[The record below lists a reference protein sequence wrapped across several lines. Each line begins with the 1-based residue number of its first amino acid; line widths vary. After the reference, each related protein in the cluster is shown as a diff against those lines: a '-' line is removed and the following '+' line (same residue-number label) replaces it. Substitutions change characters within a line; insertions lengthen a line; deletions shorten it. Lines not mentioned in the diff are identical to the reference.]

1 MLLKKEARKMT
12 LGERIKEHRKKQGF
26 SQEKIAELVGTSR
39 QAVTKWESGQSVP
52 CMENL
57 ITLAEIFGLS
67 LGELSSGV
75 NDNIPFADVTN
86 APMQNTPK
94 KQALFLDIIFVL
106 VAVFVVWSIL
116 RIPAYIGFSMVGF
129 LLIVVQVAAVLYVPL
144 YLLWLR
150 PRWLRNSAKSED
162 TKDKAETSIK
172 AKFLSGISASAALF
186 IGYLLCGRVF
196 LFLHGMG
203 QWPIILLM
211 FGLIVIAI
219 SAVSN
224 SRKVMISTVV
234 GYIAGFI
241 IGIVLFSDVRR
252 FNPNSGH
259 YDYYG
264 WWIWLLSFL
273 AFIAIGIV
281 WEVISRYMNKA
292 GN

>member
-1 MLLKKEARKMT
+1 MT

-39 QAVTKWESGQSVP
+39 QAVTKWESGQSIP

-75 NDNIPFADVTN
+75 NDNIPFADVANT
-86 APMQNTPK
+86 PMQNTPK

-106 VAVFVVWSIL
+106 VVVFVVWSIL

-129 LLIVVQVAAVLYVPL
+129 LLIIVQAAAVLYVPL

-150 PRWLRNSAKSED
+150 PRWLRNGVMSED
-162 TKDKAETSIK
+162 TKDNAKTSIK
-172 AKFLSGISASAALF
+172 VKILTGISASAALF

-196 LFLHGMG
+196 LFLHGME
-203 QWPIILLM
+203 QWSIILLAL
-211 FGLIVIAI
+211 GLIVIAI

-224 SRKVMISTVV
+224 SRKVMIGTVA
-234 GYIAGFI
+234 GYIVGFAC
-241 IGIVLFSDVRR
+241 GMLFNWDT
-252 FNPNSGH
+252 FDPNRGA
-259 YDYYG
+259 YTNNN
-264 WWIWLLSFL
+264 WVIWTLVFLLFVS
-273 AFIAIGIV
+273 IGIV
-281 WEVISRYMNKA
+281 WDVISRHKNRA
-292 GN
+292 GK